1 MNLVSR
7 AKAILMTPKQE
18 WAAIDSEPL
27 DVTALLTGYVIP
39 LALIGPIARFIGF
52 SIFGFGGI
60 LRMSI
65 GWGISQAIVS
75 FILAILGVFVLGWV
89 VNALAPSFGATQNMP
104 QAIKLSAYS
113 MTAAWV
119 AGIFY
124 LIPSL
129 SLLAGIG
136 ALYSLYLFYVGLPT
150 LMKSPADKTPAYA
163 VVVIVAC
170 IVVYFIV
177 GMITSRVAYI

>member
-18 WAAIDSEPL
+18 WAVIDSEPL
-27 DVTALLTGYVIP
+27 DVTSLLTGYVIP

-52 SIFGFGGI
+52 SVFGFGGFVR
-60 LRMSI
+60 LSV
-65 GWGISQAIVS
+65 GWGISQAIVT
-75 FILAILGVFVLGWV
+75 FVLAILSVFVLGWV
-89 VNALAPSFGATQNMP
+89 VNALAPNFGATQSMP
-104 QAIKLSAYS
+104 QAIKLAAYS
-113 MTAAWV
+113 MTAELI

-129 SLLAGIG
+129 SVLAIIG
-136 ALYSLYLFYVGLPT
+136 ALYSLYLFYVGLPI

-170 IVVYFIV
+170 IVLYWIIA
-177 GMITSRVAYI
+177 MITSRVAYF